1 LNQESRSERDNPQ
14 SWFSMIRLND
24 ILEKVSRTF
33 PGADLSL
40 IEKAYVYTAKVHQG
54 QVRLSG
60 ETYLIHPLAVAA
72 ILAEMKMD
80 IATVVAGLLH
90 DTVEDTFATLQ
101 EIKELFGP
109 EIAALVDGLTKI
121 SKMTLATHEEQQSEN
136 FRKMLLAMSKDIRI
150 VIIKLADR
158 LHNMRTLQYLLPE
171 TQVKIAQETKDIYAP
186 IAGRLGIDRMKT
198 ELEDLTLPYL
208 HPEEY
213 RRLMAAIAWKK
224 EEREKYIQ
232 EVSSIISEKLASY
245 GLVGRVSGRLKHF
258 YSIYRKMKAQNLEF
272 EQVYDIIAFRIILS
286 SVKDCYEA
294 LGIIHSLWK
303 PIPGRFKDYIAMPK
317 ANGYQSLQTTVI
329 GPYGERVEIQIRTE
343 EMNRTAEEGIAAHWQ
358 YKEGKT
364 FDPKDTRQIAWVRQ
378 LLEWHQDLR
387 DPREFIETVKIDLF
401 PDEVYVF
408 TPRGDVKQFPIGATP
423 VDFAY
428 SIHTE
433 IGHQCVG
440 AKVNGK
446 IVPLRYE
453 LQNGDIVE
461 IVTSPNHQPS
471 KDWLKHV
478 KTSRAKTKIRQWIK
492 SEARDRSV
500 DLGKEICE
508 REFKKYH
515 LDFAKFMKSGDLKR
529 VMEDFSFQSVD
540 DLMADVGYGN
550 ISCKQILGKL
560 VPAEKLEKE
569 KAEDSRL
576 KRLAQKFRREP
587 SGIQIRGIK
596 DVMVHFGKCCNPL
609 PGDPING
616 YITRGRGVTV
626 HTTDC
631 PNILGSDPERLIQ
644 ASWNL
649 QEKAVHAVR
658 VRVTCNDK
666 KGLLADL
673 STALASSDI
682 NIIRAHTLTTQDR
695 RAICDFELEVRDLK
709 HLQNAFRTLTKL
721 KDVLKVERMRGAAS
735 GEREETGAEA

>member
-1 LNQESRSERDNPQ
+1 
-14 SWFSMIRLND
+14 MIRLND
-24 ILEKVSRTF
+24 ILEKVNRNF
-33 PGADLSL
+33 PGADLGL

-54 QVRLSG
+54 QDRLSG
-60 ETYLIHPLAVAA
+60 EPYLIHPLEVAA
-72 ILAEMKMD
+72 ILADMKMD
-80 IATVVAGLLH
+80 IAAVAAGLLH
-90 DTVEDTFATLQ
+90 DTVEDTFATPE
-101 EIKELFGP
+101 EIKDLFGA

-150 VIIKLADR
+150 VLIKLADR
-158 LHNMRTLQYLLPE
+158 LHNMRTLQYLPPE

-186 IAGRLGIDRMKT
+186 IAGRLGIDRIKT

-245 GLVGRVSGRLKHF
+245 GLIGRVSGRLKHF

-272 EQVYDIIAFRIILS
+272 EQVYDIIAFRMILS

-471 KDWLKHV
+471 KDWLKYV
-478 KTSRAKTKIRQWIK
+478 KTSRAKTKIRQWVK

-515 LDFAKFMKSGDLKR
+515 LDFAKFMKSEDLKR
-529 VMEDFSFQSVD
+529 VMDDFSFQSID
-540 DLMADVGYGN
+540 DLLAEVGYGN
-550 ISCKQILGKL
+550 ISCKQIMGKL
-560 VPAEKLEKE
+560 VPAERLEKD

-576 KRLAQKFRREP
+576 KRLAQKIRREP
-587 SGIQIRGIK
+587 LGIQIRGVQ
-596 DVMVHFGKCCNPL
+596 DVMVRFGKCCNPL
-609 PGDPING
+609 PGDRITG

-626 HTTDC
+626 HTADC
-631 PNILGSDPERLIQ
+631 PNVLGSDTERMIQ
-644 ASWNL
+644 VSWNL
-649 QEKAVHAVR
+649 QEKAVHSVR
-658 VRVTCNDK
+658 VRVICNDK
-666 KGLLADL
+666 KGLLAGI
-673 STALASSDI
+673 SAALASSEI
-682 NIIRAHTLTTQDR
+682 NIVRANVITTEDR
-695 RAICDFELEVRDLK
+695 KAICNFELEVRDLK
-709 HLQNAFRTLTKL
+709 HLQGAFRTLTKL
-721 KDVLKVERMRGAAS
+721 KDVLKVERLRGATS
-735 GEREETGAEA
+735 GESEEPGAEA

>member
-1 LNQESRSERDNPQ
+1 
-14 SWFSMIRLND
+14 MIRLND

-90 DTVEDTFATLQ
+90 DTVEDTFATLE

-213 RRLMAAIAWKK
+213 RRLIAAIAWKK

-364 FDPKDTRQIAWVRQ
+364 LDPKDTRQIAWVRQ

-540 DLMADVGYGN
+540 DLMAEVGYGN

-735 GEREETGAEA
+735 GEREETGAEP

>member
-1 LNQESRSERDNPQ
+1 LGLQPVTCNY
-14 SWFSMIRLND
+14 FAMIRLND
-24 ILEKVSRTF
+24 ILEKVNRNF
-33 PGADLSL
+33 PGADLGL

-54 QVRLSG
+54 QDRLSG
-60 ETYLIHPLAVAA
+60 EPYLIHPLEVAA
-72 ILAEMKMD
+72 ILADMKMD
-80 IATVVAGLLH
+80 IATVAAGLLH
-90 DTVEDTFATLQ
+90 DTVEDTFATPE
-101 EIKELFGP
+101 EIKDLFGA

-150 VIIKLADR
+150 VLIKLADR
-158 LHNMRTLQYLLPE
+158 LHNMRTLQYLPPE

-186 IAGRLGIDRMKT
+186 IAGRLGIDRIKT

-208 HPEEY
+208 HPEEH

-245 GLVGRVSGRLKHF
+245 GLIGRVSGRLKHF

-272 EQVYDIIAFRIILS
+272 EQVYDIIAFRMILS

-471 KDWLKHV
+471 KDWLKYV
-478 KTSRAKTKIRQWIK
+478 KTSRAKTKIRQWVK

-515 LDFAKFMKSGDLKR
+515 LDFAKFMKSEDLKR
-529 VMEDFSFQSVD
+529 VMDDFSFQSID
-540 DLMADVGYGN
+540 DLLAEVGYGN
-550 ISCKQILGKL
+550 ISCKQIMGKL
-560 VPAEKLEKE
+560 VPAERLEKD

-576 KRLAQKFRREP
+576 KRLAQKIRREP
-587 SGIQIRGIK
+587 LGIQIRGVQ
-596 DVMVHFGKCCNPL
+596 DVMVRFGKCCNPL
-609 PGDPING
+609 PGDRITG

-626 HTTDC
+626 HTADC
-631 PNILGSDPERLIQ
+631 PNVLGSDTERMIQ
-644 ASWNL
+644 VSWNL
-649 QEKAVHAVR
+649 QEKAVHSVR
-658 VRVTCNDK
+658 VRVICNDK
-666 KGLLADL
+666 KGLLAGI
-673 STALASSDI
+673 SAALASSEI
-682 NIIRAHTLTTQDR
+682 NIVRANVITTEDR
-695 RAICDFELEVRDLK
+695 KAICNFELEVRDLK
-709 HLQNAFRTLTKL
+709 HLQGAFRTLTKL
-721 KDVLKVERMRGAAS
+721 KDVLKVERLRGATS
-735 GEREETGAEA
+735 GESEEPGAEA

>member
-1 LNQESRSERDNPQ
+1 
-14 SWFSMIRLND
+14 
-24 ILEKVSRTF
+24 
-33 PGADLSL
+33 
-40 IEKAYVYTAKVHQG
+40 
-54 QVRLSG
+54 
-60 ETYLIHPLAVAA
+60 
-72 ILAEMKMD
+72 
-80 IATVVAGLLH
+80 
-90 DTVEDTFATLQ
+90 
-101 EIKELFGP
+101 
-109 EIAALVDGLTKI
+109 
-121 SKMTLATHEEQQSEN
+121 
-136 FRKMLLAMSKDIRI
+136 
-150 VIIKLADR
+150 
-158 LHNMRTLQYLLPE
+158 
-171 TQVKIAQETKDIYAP
+171 
-186 IAGRLGIDRMKT
+186 
-198 ELEDLTLPYL
+198 
-208 HPEEY
+208 
-213 RRLMAAIAWKK
+213 
-224 EEREKYIQ
+224 
-232 EVSSIISEKLASY
+232 
-245 GLVGRVSGRLKHF
+245 
-258 YSIYRKMKAQNLEF
+258 
-272 EQVYDIIAFRIILS
+272 
-286 SVKDCYEA
+286 
-294 LGIIHSLWK
+294 
-303 PIPGRFKDYIAMPK
+303 MPK
-317 ANGYQSLQTTVI
+317 ANGYQSLQTTVF
-329 GPYGERVEIQIRTE
+329 GPYGERVEIQIRTD

-478 KTSRAKTKIRQWIK
+478 KTSRAKTKIRQWVK

-500 DLGKEICE
+500 DLGKEICD

-515 LDFAKFMKSGDLKR
+515 LDFAKFMKSEDLKR
-529 VMEDFSFQSVD
+529 VMDDFSFQSID
-540 DLMADVGYGN
+540 DLLAEVGYGN
-550 ISCKQILGKL
+550 ISCKQIMGKL
-560 VPAEKLEKE
+560 VPAERLERE

-576 KRLAQKFRREP
+576 KRLAQKIRREP
-587 SGIQIRGIK
+587 TGIQIRGVQ
-596 DVMVHFGKCCNPL
+596 DVMVRFGKCCNPL
-609 PGDPING
+609 PGDRITG

-626 HTTDC
+626 HTADC

-644 ASWNL
+644 VSWNL

-666 KGLLADL
+666 KGLLADI

-682 NIIRAHTLTTQDR
+682 NILGAHTVTTEDR

-709 HLQNAFRTLTKL
+709 HLQGAFRTLTKL
-721 KDVLKVERMRGAAS
+721 KDVLQVERMRGATS
-735 GEREETGAEA
+735 GEREEPGAKA

>member
-1 LNQESRSERDNPQ
+1 
-14 SWFSMIRLND
+14 MIRLND
-24 ILEKVSRTF
+24 ILEKVNRNF
-33 PGADLSL
+33 PGADLGL

-54 QVRLSG
+54 QDRLSG
-60 ETYLIHPLAVAA
+60 EPYLIHPLEVAA
-72 ILAEMKMD
+72 ILADMKMD
-80 IATVVAGLLH
+80 IAAVAAGLLH
-90 DTVEDTFATLQ
+90 DTVEDTFATPE
-101 EIKELFGP
+101 EIKDLFGA

-150 VIIKLADR
+150 VLIKLADR
-158 LHNMRTLQYLLPE
+158 LHNMRTLQYLPPE

-186 IAGRLGIDRMKT
+186 IAGRLGIDRIKT

-208 HPEEY
+208 HPEEH

-245 GLVGRVSGRLKHF
+245 GLIGRVSGRLKHF

-272 EQVYDIIAFRIILS
+272 EQVYDIIAFRMILS

-471 KDWLKHV
+471 KDWLKYV
-478 KTSRAKTKIRQWIK
+478 KTSRAKTKIRQWVK

-515 LDFAKFMKSGDLKR
+515 LDFAKFMKSEDLKR
-529 VMEDFSFQSVD
+529 VMDDFSFQSID
-540 DLMADVGYGN
+540 DLLAEVGYGN
-550 ISCKQILGKL
+550 ISCKQIMGKL
-560 VPAEKLEKE
+560 VPAERLEKD

-576 KRLAQKFRREP
+576 KRLAQKIRREP
-587 SGIQIRGIK
+587 LGIQIRGVQ
-596 DVMVHFGKCCNPL
+596 DVMVRFGKCCNPL
-609 PGDPING
+609 PGDRITG

-626 HTTDC
+626 HTADC
-631 PNILGSDPERLIQ
+631 PNVLGSDTERMIQ
-644 ASWNL
+644 VSWNL
-649 QEKAVHAVR
+649 QEKAVHSVR
-658 VRVTCNDK
+658 VRVICNDK
-666 KGLLADL
+666 KGLLAGI
-673 STALASSDI
+673 SAALASSEI
-682 NIIRAHTLTTQDR
+682 NIVRANVITTEDR
-695 RAICDFELEVRDLK
+695 KAICNFELEVRDLK
-709 HLQNAFRTLTKL
+709 HLQGAFRTLTKL
-721 KDVLKVERMRGAAS
+721 KDVLKVERLRGATS
-735 GEREETGAEA
+735 GESEEPGAEA

>member
-1 LNQESRSERDNPQ
+1 
-14 SWFSMIRLND
+14 MIRLND
-24 ILEKVSRTF
+24 ILEKVSRNF
-33 PGADLSL
+33 PGAELSL

-60 ETYLIHPLAVAA
+60 EPYLIHPLAVAA
-72 ILAEMKMD
+72 ILADMKMD

-90 DTVEDTFATLQ
+90 DTVEDTFATLE
-101 EIKELFGP
+101 EIEELFGT

-158 LHNMRTLQYLLPE
+158 LHNMRTLQYLPPE
-171 TQVKIAQETKDIYAP
+171 SQLKIAQETLDIYAP
-186 IAGRLGIDRMKT
+186 IAGRLGIDRIKT

-232 EVSSIISEKLASY
+232 EVSSIILDKLSSY
-245 GLVGRVSGRLKHF
+245 GLRGKVSGRLKHF
-258 YSIYRKMKAQNLEF
+258 YSIYRKMKAQNLDF
-272 EQVYDIIAFRIILS
+272 EQVYDVIAFRLILS

-358 YKEGKT
+358 YKEGKA
-364 FDPKDTRQIAWVRQ
+364 FDPKDTKQIAWVRQ
-378 LLEWHQDLR
+378 LLEWHQELR

-408 TPRGDVKQFPIGATP
+408 TPRGDVKQFPAGATP

-446 IVPLRYE
+446 IVPLRYQ
-453 LQNGDIVE
+453 LRNGDMVE
-461 IVTSPNHQPS
+461 IVTAPGHRPS
-471 KDWLKHV
+471 KDWLKFV
-478 KTSRAKTKIRQWIK
+478 KTVRARTKIRQLIK
-492 SEARDRSV
+492 AEARDRSV
-500 DLGKEICE
+500 DLGREICE

-515 LDFAKFMKSGDLKR
+515 LDFAKFLKSEDLKK
-529 VMEDFSFQSVD
+529 VVGDFSFTSVD
-540 DLMADVGYGN
+540 DLMAEVGYGN
-550 ISCKQILGKL
+550 ISCRQIVGKIL
-560 VPAEKLEKE
+560 PPEKLDRGKSEE
-569 KAEDSRL
+569 SRL
-576 KRLAQKFRREP
+576 KRLADKIRREP
-587 SGIQIRGIK
+587 TGIQIRGIR
-596 DVMVHFGKCCNPL
+596 DMMVRFGKCCNPL
-609 PGDPING
+609 PGDRITG

-626 HTTDC
+626 HTADC
-631 PNILGSDPERLIQ
+631 PNALGGDPERLIQ
-644 ASWNL
+644 VSWNL

-682 NIIRAHTLTTQDR
+682 NILRAHTVTTEDR
-695 RAICDFELEVRDLK
+695 KAICDFELEVRDLK
-709 HLQNAFRTLTKL
+709 HLQGAFRNLTKL

-735 GEREETGAEA
+735 GEREEPGAEI

>member
-1 LNQESRSERDNPQ
+1 MVGPENPNPKLET
-14 SWFSMIRLND
+14 SVMIRLND
-24 ILEKVSRTF
+24 ILEKVSRNF
-33 PGADLSL
+33 PGANLSL

-60 ETYLIHPLAVAA
+60 EPYLIHPLAVAA
-72 ILAEMKMD
+72 ILADMRMD
-80 IATVVAGLLH
+80 TATVAAGLLH
-90 DTVEDTFATLQ
+90 DTVEDTFATLE
-101 EIKELFGP
+101 EIKELFGA
-109 EIAALVDGLTKI
+109 EIAALVDGLSKI

-150 VIIKLADR
+150 VLIKLADR
-158 LHNMRTLQYLLPE
+158 LHNMRTLQYLPPE
-171 TQVKIAQETKDIYAP
+171 NQVKIAQETLDIYAP
-186 IAGRLGIDRMKT
+186 IAGRLGIDRIKT

-213 RRLMAAIAWKK
+213 RRLMAAVAWKK

-258 YSIYRKMKAQNLEF
+258 YSIYRKMKAQNLDF

-358 YKEGKT
+358 YKEGKA
-364 FDPKDTRQIAWVRQ
+364 FDSKDTRQIAWVRQ

-446 IVPLRYE
+446 IVPLRYQ
-453 LQNGDIVE
+453 LQNGDMVE
-461 IVTSPNHQPS
+461 IVTAPGHRPS

-478 KTSRAKTKIRQWIK
+478 KTSRARTKIRQWVK
-492 SEARDRSV
+492 AEARERSV
-500 DLGKEICE
+500 DLGREICE

-515 LDFAKFMKSGDLKR
+515 LDFPKFLKSEDLKK
-529 VMEDFSFQSVD
+529 VMGDFSFQSVD
-540 DLMADVGYGN
+540 DLMAEIGYGN
-550 ISCKQILGKL
+550 ISCKQVVGKL
-560 VPAEKLEKE
+560 LPPDKLEKGKVE
-569 KAEDSRL
+569 ESRL
-576 KRLAQKFRREP
+576 KRLADKIRREP
-587 SGIQIRGIK
+587 SGIQIRGIR
-596 DVMVHFGKCCNPL
+596 DMMVRFGRCCNPL
-609 PGDPING
+609 PGDRITG

-631 PNILGSDPERLIQ
+631 PNALGGDPERLIQ
-644 ASWNL
+644 VSWNL

-658 VRVTCNDK
+658 IRVICNDK

-682 NIIRAHTLTTQDR
+682 NILRAHTETTEDR
-695 RAICDFELEVRDLK
+695 KAICNFELEVRDLK
-709 HLQNAFRTLTKL
+709 HLQAAFRTLTKL
-721 KDVLKVERMRGAAS
+721 KDVLKVERMRGATS
-735 GEREETGAEA
+735 GEREEPGAEA

>member
-1 LNQESRSERDNPQ
+1 
-14 SWFSMIRLND
+14 MIRLND
-24 ILEKVSRTF
+24 ILEKVNRNF
-33 PGADLSL
+33 PGADLGL

-54 QVRLSG
+54 QDRLSG
-60 ETYLIHPLAVAA
+60 EPYLIHPLEVAA
-72 ILAEMKMD
+72 ILADMKMD
-80 IATVVAGLLH
+80 IATVAAGLLH
-90 DTVEDTFATLQ
+90 DTVEDTFATPE
-101 EIKELFGP
+101 EIKDLFGA

-150 VIIKLADR
+150 VLIKLADR
-158 LHNMRTLQYLLPE
+158 LHNMRTLQYLPPE

-186 IAGRLGIDRMKT
+186 IAGRLGIDRIKT

-245 GLVGRVSGRLKHF
+245 GLIGRVSGRLKHF

-272 EQVYDIIAFRIILS
+272 EQVYDIIAFRMILS

-471 KDWLKHV
+471 KDWLKYV
-478 KTSRAKTKIRQWIK
+478 KTSRAKTKIRQWVK

-515 LDFAKFMKSGDLKR
+515 LDFAKFMKSEDLKR
-529 VMEDFSFQSVD
+529 VMDDFSFQSID
-540 DLMADVGYGN
+540 DLLAEVGYGN
-550 ISCKQILGKL
+550 ISCKQIMGKL
-560 VPAEKLEKE
+560 VPAERLEKD

-576 KRLAQKFRREP
+576 KRLAQKIRREP
-587 SGIQIRGIK
+587 LGIQIRGVQ
-596 DVMVHFGKCCNPL
+596 DVMVRFGKCCNPL
-609 PGDPING
+609 PGDRITG

-626 HTTDC
+626 HTADC
-631 PNILGSDPERLIQ
+631 PNVLGSDTERMIQ
-644 ASWNL
+644 VSWNL
-649 QEKAVHAVR
+649 QEKAVHSVR
-658 VRVTCNDK
+658 VRVICNDK
-666 KGLLADL
+666 KGLLAGI
-673 STALASSDI
+673 SAALASSEI
-682 NIIRAHTLTTQDR
+682 NIVRANVITTEDR
-695 RAICDFELEVRDLK
+695 KAICNFELEVRDLK
-709 HLQNAFRTLTKL
+709 HLQGAFRTLTKL
-721 KDVLKVERMRGAAS
+721 KDVLKVERLRGATS
-735 GEREETGAEA
+735 GEREEPGAEA